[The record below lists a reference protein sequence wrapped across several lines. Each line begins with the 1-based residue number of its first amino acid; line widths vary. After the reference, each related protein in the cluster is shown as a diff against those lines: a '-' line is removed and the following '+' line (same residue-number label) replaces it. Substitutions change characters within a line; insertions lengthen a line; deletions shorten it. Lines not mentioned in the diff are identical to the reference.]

1 MRIYFVEVGELL
13 DATAD
18 GVLTVGELKE
28 LRSLRKG
35 YATHTSSSS
44 SIPAARIHS
53 GRRARDTLRRP
64 RAGCLKTADLFS
76 CIGTRRAGTRPT

>member
-35 YATHTSSSS
+35 YATQYQFVQLN
-44 SIPAARIHS
+44 S
-53 GRRARDTLRRP
+53 GRSNSFGTFGRGTHSDGRAR
-64 RAGCLKTADLFS
+64 AA
-76 CIGTRRAGTRPT
+76 